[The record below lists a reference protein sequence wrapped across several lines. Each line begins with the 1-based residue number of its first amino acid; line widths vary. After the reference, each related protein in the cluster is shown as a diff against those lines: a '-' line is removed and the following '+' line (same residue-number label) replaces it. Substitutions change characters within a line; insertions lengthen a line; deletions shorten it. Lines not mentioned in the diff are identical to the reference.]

1 MNNFFIKISFS
12 SLFLIMS
19 NSLLANEDFKI
30 PESSVEVVESSNV
43 KNNFNPDTE
52 VDLVND
58 NNVEKEAT
66 KEIDSG
72 EFNNIREESKSPI
85 PVAEE
90 KIFVPKDY
98 KNIRYS
104 KDLEWFSIINH
115 DKNEFLSYLKYI
127 NLPKETIKN
136 MYGKVNNTEMIKLN
150 AYAYDYGYGK
160 PNIAEN
166 YYLLFK
172 NNTKMSFYDKK
183 IRYADFLIRTG
194 RPAEVRNLIKN
205 KDCMANFKV
214 MATCNYYLG
223 VSEYLLT
230 GDNKNT
236 FLRLAKNNVKKAKLI
251 YDKK

>member
-1 MNNFFIKISFS
+1 MNKFFMKISLS
-12 SLFLIMS
+12 TLILITS
-19 NSLLANEDFKI
+19 NSLLANEEFKI
-30 PESSVEVVESSNV
+30 PESNVEVVESNEV

-52 VDLVND
+52 TDLTNEKNNSNEVVDD
-58 NNVEKEAT
+58 TA
-66 KEIDSG
+66 
-72 EFNNIREESKSPI
+72 EFNNVRPEAKSPVPI
-85 PVAEE
+85 VEE
-90 KIFVPKDY
+90 KLFVPKDY
-98 KNIRYS
+98 KNVRYS
-104 KDLEWFSIINH
+104 RDLEWFSIINH
-115 DKNEFLSYLKYI
+115 DKNEFLAYLKHI

-136 MYGKVNNTEMIKLN
+136 MYGKVSNSETIKLN

-172 NNTKMSFYDKK
+172 NNDKMNFYDRK

-194 RPAEVRNLIKN
+194 RPAEVKNLIKT
-205 KDCMANFKV
+205 KDCMSNFKV
-214 MATCNYYLG
+214 MSTCNYYLG

-251 YDKK
+251 YEKK